1 MATVAMAVIT
11 GKRQNS
17 HTMVSADRA
26 KIAHSAAIRAFAES
40 FMPLPPEPNAET
52 PGYVIHPALLNG
64 HTVKTPKDGE
74 GLIDRVMGG
83 YPSMVSR
90 RQCRAV
96 NAISTSA
103 AASDAA
109 ADTHTSSAAT
119 VSSFSTLVISKCWL
133 SDGMNINEAWVFS
146 E

>member
-40 FMPLPPEPNAET
+40 LMPAPQNRMQT
-52 PGYVIHPALLNG
+52 PAYVIQPALLNG

-74 GLIDRVMGG
+74 GLIDTRAGG
-83 YPSMVSR
+83 YPSIVSR

-96 NAISTSA
+96 NAISNSA

-133 SDGMNINEAWVFS
+133 NDGMNIKEAWVFS